1 MEKALLT
8 HEGELSCGRDF
19 SVYVKG
25 MDAGLAL
32 KINDIVPHIRPGR
45 IVDKG
50 CANGSLLVHL
60 SALFPTS
67 SLVGIDLSPTLLSQ
81 ARKRR
86 YVNNNVTFVRG
97 NMIKRSFDK
106 GTIDTA
112 IFASNFHEV
121 YSYNDYDR
129 AFVRET
135 LETAREEAVDRGRL
149 IMRDG
154 VSPINNGTDENTMNH
169 RHTWLRCDQ
178 ETERLFRRFA
188 VDFKGKSKNPGVP
201 FTERRF
207 DGVTFFKLSLHHAA
221 EFLSKKDYL
230 ENWDIEVNE
239 EFGVYGFTS
248 WRKVFADAGFRI
260 IEEESYVNPWVRA
273 NRYVGKAALFAIAKD
288 GRPGS
293 RLPFPKTTIKIAA
306 EAI

>member
-1 MEKALLT
+1 MENALLT
-8 HEGELSCGRDF
+8 HEGELSSGRDF

-32 KINDIVPHIRPGR
+32 KIKDIVPYIRPGK

-50 CANGSLLVHL
+50 CANGSLLTHL
-60 SALFPTS
+60 STLFPTS
-67 SLVGIDLSPTLLSQ
+67 SIVGEDLSSELLKQ
-81 ARKRR
+81 ARARH
-86 YVNNNVTFVRG
+86 YDNNNVSLVRG
-97 NMIKRSFDK
+97 NIIKRRFDK
-106 GTIDTA
+106 GSVDTI
-112 IFASNFHEV
+112 IFSSVMHEI
-121 YSYNDYDR
+121 YSYTGYDR
-129 AFVRET
+129 AKVREA
-135 LETAREEAVDRGRL
+135 LVNARYELVNQGRL

-154 VSPINNGTDENTMNH
+154 VSPIDNGTDENTMNH
-169 RHTWLRCDQ
+169 RHAWLLCDE
-178 ETERLFRRFA
+178 ETERRFRRFA
-188 VDFKGKSKNPGVP
+188 VDFKGKSRNPGVP
-201 FTERRF
+201 FTEHRI
-207 DGVTFFKLSLHHAA
+207 DGVTHFNLSLHHAA

-230 ENWDIEVNE
+230 ENWPIEVNE

-293 RLPFPKTTIKIAA
+293 KLPFPKTTIRIAA

>member
-1 MEKALLT
+1 MKHTLLT

-25 MDAGLAL
+25 MDAGKAL
-32 KINDIVPHIRPGR
+32 KIKDIVPHVLPGL
-45 IVDKG
+45 IADKG
-50 CANGSLLVHL
+50 CANGSLIECL
-60 SALFPTS
+60 SELFPTS
-67 SLVGIDLSPTLLSQ
+67 TIFGIDLSSTLLAQ
-81 ARKRR
+81 ARRR
-86 YVNNNVTFVRG
+86 KYANNNVSFVRG
-97 NMIKRSFDK
+97 NIIERTFDRASVN
-106 GTIDTA
+106 TE
-112 IFASNFHEV
+112 IFSSDFHEV
-121 YSYNDYDR
+121 YSYNGYDR
-129 AFVRET
+129 SYVRKT
-135 LETAREEAVDRGRL
+135 LETSREELVYRGRL
-149 IMRDG
+149 ILRDG
-154 VSPINNGTDENTMNH
+154 VSPIDNGTDENTMNH

-178 ETERLFRRFA
+178 ETERRFRRFA
-188 VDFKGKSKNPGVP
+188 VDFKGKSRNPGVP
-201 FTERRF
+201 FTERKF
-207 DGVTFFKLSLHHAA
+207 DGVTYFNLSLHHAA

-230 ENWDIEVNE
+230 ENWAIEVNE

-273 NRYVGKAALFAIAKD
+273 NRYIGKAALFAIARD